1 MTVNLGDK
9 HIDVFYFLL
18 WFMMAVAK
26 SISPP
31 PSMGNKRILLHC
43 NEIDKSNSLYDLSFP
58 TITMK

>member
-31 PSMGNKRILLHC
+31 PSMGNKRLLLLY
-43 NEIDKSNSLYDLSFP
+43 NEIDKSYTL
-58 TITMK
+58 